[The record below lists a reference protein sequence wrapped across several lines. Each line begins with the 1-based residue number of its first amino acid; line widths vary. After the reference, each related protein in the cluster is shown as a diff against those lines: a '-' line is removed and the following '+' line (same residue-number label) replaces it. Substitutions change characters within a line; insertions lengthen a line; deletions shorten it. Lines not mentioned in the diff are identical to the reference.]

1 MLSNPGLPVSDP
13 CCFQWRAITGT
24 APRYYPLAA
33 LLLAAPSAAAFSLPL
48 QSTASTPPHCGPKG
62 PSKVAPRIWSVEI
75 YIGVIQLLRSG
86 VVDAIRRRRTA
97 PTFGFAAGT
106 FLFATV
112 FCGLYKWMEVNGCD
126 WERVGTGRP
135 GPLRAIGVNEGE

>member
-1 MLSNPGLPVSDP
+1 MLSNLGLPVS
-13 CCFQWRAITGT
+13 RAASSGGPSLVQCPATT
-24 APRYYPLAA
+24 
-33 LLLAAPSAAAFSLPL
+33 LLLRPFLLRLPL
-48 QSTASTPPHCGPKG
+48 LLSHCPSKVPHQPPPYCGPKG

-75 YIGVIQLLRSG
+75 YIGVIQLLCSG
-86 VVDAIRRRRTA
+86 VVDAIRRRQTA

-112 FCGLYKWMEVNGCD
+112 FCGLHKWMEVNGCD